1 MSEVKR
7 FDVPSMRSLIQGEQA
22 VMGYEVVLASDYDAL
37 AAKLTMAEDAAEKG
51 DAARQQCG
59 GMEME
64 IEELRA
70 ELAELRA
77 RVVVLPDRLPRREDQ
92 SESAQEG
99 RRWGMSEVREVFE
112 KRMAGIFDL
121 SAYVDSQGDI
131 RYSDSHTQAAWDGCQ
146 LVVDLFEPAPSVRQ
160 GMSLD
165 HIGRLHALEKLRL
178 RIAAH
183 MFIRKNGELLGY
195 GVTVP
200 EMREFRELLIPFNG
214 EIK

>member
-1 MSEVKR
+1 MMKR
-7 FDVPSMRSLIQGEQA
+7 
-22 VMGYEVVLASDYDAL
+22 
-37 AAKLTMAEDAAEKG
+37 
-51 DAARQQCG
+51 
-59 GMEME
+59 E
-64 IEELRA
+64 I
-70 ELAELRA
+70 
-77 RVVVLPDRLPRREDQ
+77 
-92 SESAQEG
+92 
-99 RRWGMSEVREVFE
+99 FE

-183 MFIRKNGELLGY
+183 MFIREDGELLGY

-214 EIK
+214 EIKIK

>member
-1 MSEVKR
+1 MSEAKR
-7 FDVPSMRSLIQGEQA
+7 LNFTVSQFESVVP
-22 VMGYEVVLASDYDAL
+22 YASEHGQYVRYTDY
-37 AAKLTMAEDAAEKG
+37 AKLADDAQALREQVARSEQHRN
-51 DAARQQCG
+51 DQADLIVSLRTEVAA
-59 GMEME
+59 
-64 IEELRA
+64 
-70 ELAELRA
+70 LRA
-77 RVVVLPDRLPRREDQ
+77 RVVVVPNRLPRREDQ

>member
-1 MSEVKR
+1 MSEVKKISPVGNIYGWEEGQ
-7 FDVPSMRSLIQGEQA
+7 FGEF
-22 VMGYEVVLASDYDAL
+22 VLSEDYDAL
-37 AAKLTMAEDAAEKG
+37 AAEAQALREQVARSEQHRNDQADLIVSLRTEVAA
-51 DAARQQCG
+51 
-59 GMEME
+59 
-64 IEELRA
+64 
-70 ELAELRA
+70 LRA
-77 RVVVLPDRLPRREDQ
+77 RVVVVPNRLPRREDQ